1 MGLFSKSDKALT
13 RKEIERFI
21 AHINELNE
29 EDLRKLLEAANRLIK
44 KEPEMSEKELENVTA
59 GVPSFEGAD
68 ISGAQFRKAN
78 EQDVTKGPIIDPTK
92 VVDRDLSSV
101 QFQNHDRETNF
112 EGTDISDIQF
122 ESPDMND
129 KYVEYRFPLPKLSI
143 EDKYTLHHPIGA
155 SDKLSM
161 EQLEK
166 GVLGGTTSDIGKE
179 AFNGTFSEPI
189 KNIDL
194 VDEDG
199 NELTEQE
206 LENALGGVPYDV
218 GEEQF
223 KKRV

>member
-122 ESPDMND
+122 ESTD
-129 KYVEYRFPLPKLSI
+129 KEYIEYKSPLPKLNT
-143 EDKYTLHHPIGA
+143 EDKYTLYHPIGA
-155 SDKLSM
+155 SDELSM

-166 GVLGGTTSDIGKE
+166 LVKKIMENTYKLDVPLEVEISSGNNWYE
-179 AFNGTFSEPI
+179 A
-189 KNIDL
+189 K
-194 VDEDG
+194 
-199 NELTEQE
+199 
-206 LENALGGVPYDV
+206 
-218 GEEQF
+218 
-223 KKRV
+223 